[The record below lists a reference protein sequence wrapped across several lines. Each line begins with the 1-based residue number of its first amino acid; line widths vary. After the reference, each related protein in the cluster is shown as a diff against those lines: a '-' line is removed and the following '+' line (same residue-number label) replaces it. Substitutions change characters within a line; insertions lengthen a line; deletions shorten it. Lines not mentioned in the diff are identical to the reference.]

1 MNDTPETAA
10 NKQSF
15 FSPSTKNSTL
25 QKYKGIG
32 GWLLLFCLILTVFS
46 LIGTLFS
53 IVTTYLEVSKYFA
66 QFPRL
71 LTVTVIDIFLS
82 LSFMTY
88 SIYAG
93 IRLWRIRPRAVH
105 TAKQYILF
113 SLVYVLI
120 ASLLSFMAGF
130 PSSVNETLVIGGAKS
145 MFKGIIFVVTW
156 YSYLNKSQRV
166 RATYNDDE
174 NGKSV

>member
-1 MNDTPETAA
+1 MNDTTETSV
-10 NKQSF
+10 NQQSS
-15 FSPSTKNSTL
+15 FSPSTTNSTL
-25 QKYKGIG
+25 QQYKGIG

-46 LIGTLFS
+46 PIGTVFS
-53 IVTTYLEVSKYFA
+53 IVTAYLEVSKYFD

-71 LTVTVIDIFLS
+71 LTVTVIDTFLS
-82 LSFMTY
+82 LGFMTY
-88 SIYAG
+88 SIYSG
-93 IRLWRIRPRAVH
+93 IALWRIRPRAVH

-120 ASLLSFMAGF
+120 ASILPFMAGF

-166 RATYNDDE
+166 RATYNDDK